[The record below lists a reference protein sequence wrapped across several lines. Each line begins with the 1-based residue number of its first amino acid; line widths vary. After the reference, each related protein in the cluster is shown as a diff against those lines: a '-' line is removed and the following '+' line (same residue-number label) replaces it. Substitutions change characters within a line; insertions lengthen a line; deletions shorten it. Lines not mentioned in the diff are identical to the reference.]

1 MAKQMFGQFSG
12 PASHLR
18 DCSHHLVWNAFGI
31 VCNSIVDFQI
41 LEIFNTFGAVCVL
54 VLRTPRGVKL
64 NETCAQGFFRTII
77 IMCDDDDDDD
87 IANGQWEN
95 ATQYIYN

>member
-1 MAKQMFGQFSG
+1 M
-12 PASHLR
+12 L
-18 DCSHHLVWNAFGI
+18 C
-31 VCNSIVDFQI
+31 
-41 LEIFNTFGAVCVL
+41 VCVL
-54 VLRTPRGVKL
+54 VLRTTRGVKL

-87 IANGQWEN
+87 IANGQWAN